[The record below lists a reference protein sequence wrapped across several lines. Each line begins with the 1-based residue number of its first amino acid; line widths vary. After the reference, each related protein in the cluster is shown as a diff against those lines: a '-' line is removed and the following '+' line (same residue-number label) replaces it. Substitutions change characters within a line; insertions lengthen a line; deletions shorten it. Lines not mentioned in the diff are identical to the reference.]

1 MISVIVP
8 VYQAEKYIERCVASI
23 LSQTFT
29 DFELVLVNDGSSD
42 QSGMLCEQLAII
54 DSRIRVIHQKNQ
66 GANKAR
72 RNGWRIAKGEWIT
85 FVDSDDY
92 IPETALEHL
101 LAKADNNT
109 DIIIGWMNTFQTQDE
124 EISIDMYRS
133 RCIGCY
139 AIDVGP
145 CAHLFRN
152 ILYDDSVFDIPR
164 ELTVGEDNLM
174 NIRLAFR
181 TEKPVRF
188 VHEVVYVYDMTNEGS
203 VLHIFHQTV
212 DYEELFHQHRLAS
225 IPQANHLRY
234 TQDLL
239 GIRVYRL
246 LCIIKAGFWRRAW
259 TKSNFGKNVRDDI
272 MKIKYPLNKATRCLL
287 LSKNRFTQCFWVM
300 YARLIKTYLQRK
312 CT

>member
-8 VYQAEKYIERCVASI
+8 VYQAEKYIKRCVASI

-42 QSGMLCEQLAII
+42 QSGMLCDQLAIT
-54 DSRIRVIHQKNQ
+54 DSRIRVIHQENQ

-92 IPETALEHL
+92 ILEAALENL

-188 VHEVVYVYDMTNEGS
+188 VHEMVYVYETNEGS
-203 VLHIFHQTV
+203 VMHSFVSSMYYENLFHEYRMISIPFRFQPYYMRETIEIRIYQLLKHVQKHSFSREWMQTNFFHTLIRDIHQTHYSLNRV
-212 DYEELFHQHRLAS
+212 SSLLFHTRS
-225 IPQANHLRY
+225 
-234 TQDLL
+234 
-239 GIRVYRL
+239 RVFQWILIQY
-246 LCIIKAGFWRRAW
+246 
-259 TKSNFGKNVRDDI
+259 
-272 MKIKYPLNKATRCLL
+272 LNIVC
-287 LSKNRFTQCFWVM
+287 
-300 YARLIKTYLQRK
+300 
-312 CT
+312 